1 MYTVVCT
8 VVCTVAIKEV
18 DNPGLVDRV
27 HGKYIIRYVDS
38 GRVPSLVDVSHS
50 LLALHSTLLFF
61 LFSYLASA
69 PLLPPYSPSTFTS
82 FTFFP
87 LTLTF

>member
-1 MYTVVCT
+1 MYPVVCM
-8 VVCTVAIKEV
+8 VAIKEV
-18 DNPGLVDRV
+18 DNPGLDRV

-50 LLALHSTLLFF
+50 LLALHATLLPF

-69 PLLPPYSPSTFTS
+69 PLLSPYSPSTFTLLLS
-82 FTFFP
+82 FH
-87 LTLTF
+87 